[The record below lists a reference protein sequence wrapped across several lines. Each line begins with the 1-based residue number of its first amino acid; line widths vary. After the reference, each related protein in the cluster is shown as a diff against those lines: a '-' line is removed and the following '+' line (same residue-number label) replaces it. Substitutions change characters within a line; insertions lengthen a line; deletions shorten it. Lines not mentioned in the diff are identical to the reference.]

1 MMLWKRQSEKHM
13 EMKLGHKTRVSIYN
27 SMIDCL
33 PLIYIAQMEYR
44 GLAVDEYLK
53 AANNAKN
60 IL

>member
-1 MMLWKRQSEKHM
+1 M